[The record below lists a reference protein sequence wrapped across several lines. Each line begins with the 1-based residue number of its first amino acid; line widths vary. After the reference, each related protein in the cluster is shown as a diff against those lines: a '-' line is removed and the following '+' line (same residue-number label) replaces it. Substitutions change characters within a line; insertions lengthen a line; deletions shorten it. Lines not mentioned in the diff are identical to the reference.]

1 MRLLALETSSEI
13 GSVALASGA
22 QVIERTI
29 PTPREQT
36 QLVLPH
42 IDALLADA
50 GVRLRDLDG
59 ITFGRGPGSFTG
71 LRVAA
76 AVAQGLAVAADLAL
90 LPVSSLAALAQ
101 CGWRCAGLERT
112 LVGVDA
118 HMGEMYWAAFN
129 VRDGVAE
136 LADAERLSAP
146 RDVRPFHGEPWAAI
160 GNAFARYRDVLAG
173 VLAGA
178 LVCEPELVPAARD
191 LLPFARRDLA
201 AGRAV
206 TAAEALP
213 VYLRDESAW
222 RRSGSSPT

>member
-1 MRLLALETSSEI
+1 MRLLALETSSEV
-13 GSVALASGA
+13 GSVALSSGA
-22 QVIERTI
+22 ELIERTI

-36 QLVLPH
+36 QLLLPH

-76 AVAQGLAVAADLAL
+76 AVAQGLAMAADLAL

-101 CGWRCAGLERT
+101 GGWRSAELGRT
-112 LVGVDA
+112 LVGIDA
-118 HMGEMYWAAFN
+118 RMGEMYWAAFS
-129 VRDGVAE
+129 VRDGIAE
-136 LADAERLSAP
+136 LAGAERLSAP
-146 RDVRPFHGEPWAAI
+146 EHVQPFHGEPWAAV
-160 GNAFARYRDVLAG
+160 GNAFARYRDALAG
-173 VLAGA
+173 VLEMAVA
-178 LVCEPELVPAARD
+178 CEPELVPAARD

-222 RRSGSSPT
+222 RRSG